1 MKVICINNSNK
12 PNNIPDS
19 EWIKKDEIYTVT
31 SVKAMGLQPGKFG
44 YLLKEIQL
52 SELSFPY
59 ELYDADR
66 FIPLNNP
73 FLKQQKQ
80 TVSETVVEEE
90 ELLTI

>member
-1 MKVICINNSNK
+1 MFMKVICINSSNK
-12 PNNIPDS
+12 PGNIPDS

-44 YLLKEIQL
+44 YLLKEVQL

-59 ELYDADR
+59 ELYSADR
-66 FIPLNNP
+66 FMPLDITP
-73 FLKQQKQ
+73 LKQEKQ
-80 TVSETVVEEE
+80 TVVETVEE